1 MPFLIFKSYPIVV
14 RGIMNK
20 LLLKNVVLNGALTD
34 IAISGKRFE
43 KISPGLEATGYEV
56 IDGKGRFAVLPP
68 FYNTHNHAAMTLLRG
83 YADDMELFTWLNNY
97 IWPAEAKLTG
107 EDIYDGTRLAVL
119 EMIKSGTVFF
129 ADMYWHQAD
138 TVRAVKEMG
147 IRASIGM
154 LFICDGEGNLL
165 ERNREGNRKLLELAG
180 EFPEEITL
188 SCAPHAVYTVSEKV
202 LREVAQTAQE
212 NDLMIH
218 IHASETRREV
228 EECIAQHN
236 MTPIGWLDHLGLLSE
251 KTLLAHCTHLTA
263 EDIGLIAERRSVIA
277 HMPVSNMKLCSGSF
291 DLMAAVNGDCRVT
304 IGTDGCSSNN
314 NLSMLEE
321 MKFAALLAKQ
331 VTNDPE
337 AGKDTLIFDL
347 ATRCGA
353 EAFGID
359 AGVIA
364 EGKLADAV
372 LVDLDNPLM
381 VGNYNL
387 IANMVYSADSSVID
401 TVICGGK
408 VLMRDRHMPG
418 EQEIIERAR
427 KVCRKIAQ

>member
-1 MPFLIFKSYPIVV
+1 MSQL
-14 RGIMNK
+14 M
-20 LLLKNVVLNGALTD
+20 LKNVILNGTLTD
-34 IAISGKRFE
+34 IAISGKRFA
-43 KISPGLEATGYEV
+43 KIAPGQDTAGYQV

-83 YADDMELFTWLNNY
+83 YADDMELFTWLHDY

-107 EDIYDGTRLAVL
+107 EDIYDGTRLAIL

-129 ADMYWHQAD
+129 ADMYWNQSD
-138 TVRAVKEMG
+138 TVRAVIEMG
-147 IRASIGM
+147 VRASIGM
-154 LFICDGEGNLL
+154 LFICDGNGELL
-165 ERNREGNRKLLELAG
+165 ERNREGNNKLLKAAES
-180 EFPEEITL
+180 FPEELSL

-202 LREVAQTAQE
+202 LREVAQISRE
-212 NDLMIH
+212 RDLMVH

-228 EECIAQHN
+228 EECLANHN
-236 MTPIGWLDHLGLLSE
+236 MTPIAWLDHLGLLTE
-251 KTLLAHCTHLTA
+251 KTLLAHCTHLSA
-263 EDIGLIAERRSVIA
+263 EDISLIAERKSVIA

-291 DLMAAVNGDCRVT
+291 NLTAAVNGGCRVT

-331 VTNDPE
+331 TADDPE
-337 AGKDTLIFDL
+337 AGKDALIFDL

-372 LVDLDNPLM
+372 LVDLNNPQM
-381 VGNYNL
+381 VGDYNL

-401 TVICGGK
+401 TVICGGR
-408 VLMRDRHMPG
+408 VLMQNRHVPG
-418 EQEIIERAR
+418 EEEIIERAR

>member
-1 MPFLIFKSYPIVV
+1 MK
-14 RGIMNK
+14 K
-20 LLLKNVVLNGALTD
+20 LMLKNVVLNGQLTD

-43 KISPGLEATGYEV
+43 KIAPAQDSSGYEI
-56 IDGKGRFAVLPP
+56 IDGRGKLAVLPP

-107 EDIYDGTRLAVL
+107 EDVYAGARLANL

-129 ADMYWHQAD
+129 ADMYWFQSQ
-138 TVRAVKEMG
+138 TVRAAIEMG
-147 IRASIGM
+147 MRASIGM
-154 LFICDGEGNLL
+154 LFICDSDGGLL
-165 ERNREGNRKLLELAG
+165 ERNRAGNLELLAQA
-180 EFPEEITL
+180 EEYPEEIML

-202 LREVAQTAQE
+202 LREVAEIAKE
-212 NDLMIH
+212 RNLMIH

-228 EECIAQHN
+228 DECLAKHN
-236 MTPIGWLDHLGLLSE
+236 MTPIGWLDHLGLLSD
-251 KTLLAHCTHLTA
+251 KTLLAHCTHLTD
-263 EDIGLIAERRSVIA
+263 EDIQLIAERKSVIA

-291 DLMAAVNGDCRVT
+291 DLTRAVNGNCRVT

-331 VTNDPE
+331 LTNNPE
-337 AGKDTLIFDL
+337 AGKDSLIYDL

-364 EGKLADAV
+364 EWKLADAV

-381 VGNYNL
+381 VGDYNL
-387 IANMVYSADSSVID
+387 VANMVYSADSSVID
-401 TVICGGK
+401 TVICAGR
-408 VLMRDRHMPG
+408 VLMQNRHVPG
-418 EQEIIERAR
+418 EEEIIAQAR
-427 KVCRKIAQ
+427 QVCRKLAK

>member
-1 MPFLIFKSYPIVV
+1 M
-14 RGIMNK
+14 
-20 LLLKNVVLNGALTD
+20 LKNVLLNGTLTD
-34 IAISGKRFE
+34 IAISEKRFA
-43 KISPGLEATGYEV
+43 KIAPGQDTAGYQV

-83 YADDMELFTWLNNY
+83 YADDMELFTWLHDY

-107 EDIYDGTRLAVL
+107 EDIYDGTRLAIL

-129 ADMYWHQAD
+129 ADMYWNQSD
-138 TVRAVKEMG
+138 TVRAVIEMG
-147 IRASIGM
+147 VRASIGM
-154 LFICDGEGNLL
+154 LFICDGNGELL
-165 ERNREGNRKLLELAG
+165 ERNREGNNKLLKAAES
-180 EFPEEITL
+180 FPEELSL

-202 LREVAQTAQE
+202 LREVAQISRE
-212 NDLMIH
+212 RNLMIH

-228 EECIAQHN
+228 EECLANHN
-236 MTPIGWLDHLGLLSE
+236 MTPIAWLDHLGLLTE
-251 KTLLAHCTHLTA
+251 KTLLAHCTHLSA
-263 EDIGLIAERRSVIA
+263 EDISLIAERKSVIA

-291 DLMAAVNGDCRVT
+291 NLTAAVNGGCRVT

-331 VTNDPE
+331 TADDPE
-337 AGKDTLIFDL
+337 AGNDALIFDL

-372 LVDLDNPLM
+372 LVDLNNPQM
-381 VGNYNL
+381 VGDYNL

-401 TVICGGK
+401 TVICGGR
-408 VLMRDRHMPG
+408 VLMQNRYVPG
-418 EQEIIERAR
+418 EEEIIERAR

>member
-1 MPFLIFKSYPIVV
+1 MSQL
-14 RGIMNK
+14 M
-20 LLLKNVVLNGALTD
+20 LKNVILNGTLTD
-34 IAISGKRFE
+34 IAISGKRFA
-43 KISPGLEATGYEV
+43 KIAPGQDTAGYQV

-83 YADDMELFTWLNNY
+83 YADDMELFTWLHDY

-107 EDIYDGTRLAVL
+107 EDIYDGTRLAIL

-129 ADMYWHQAD
+129 ADMYWHQSD
-138 TVRAVKEMG
+138 TVRAVIEMG
-147 IRASIGM
+147 VRASIGM
-154 LFICDGEGNLL
+154 LFICDGNGELL
-165 ERNREGNRKLLELAG
+165 ERNREGNNKLLKAAEN
-180 EFPEEITL
+180 FPEELSL

-202 LREVAQTAQE
+202 LREVAQISRE
-212 NDLMIH
+212 RNLMIH

-228 EECIAQHN
+228 EECLANHN
-236 MTPIGWLDHLGLLSE
+236 MTPIAWLDHLGLLTE
-251 KTLLAHCTHLTA
+251 KTLLAHCTHLSA
-263 EDIGLIAERRSVIA
+263 EDIFLIAARKSVIA

-291 DLMAAVNGDCRVT
+291 NLTAAVNGGCRVT

-331 VTNDPE
+331 TADDPE
-337 AGKDTLIFDL
+337 AGKDSLIFDL

-372 LVDLDNPLM
+372 LVDLNNPQM
-381 VGNYNL
+381 VGDYNL

-401 TVICGGK
+401 TVICGGR
-408 VLMRDRHMPG
+408 VLMQNRHVPG
-418 EQEIIERAR
+418 EEEIIERAR

>member
-1 MPFLIFKSYPIVV
+1 MSQL
-14 RGIMNK
+14 M
-20 LLLKNVVLNGALTD
+20 LKNVLLNGTLTD
-34 IAISGKRFE
+34 IAISGKRFA
-43 KISPGLEATGYEV
+43 KIAPGQDTAGYQV
-56 IDGKGRFAVLPP
+56 IDGKGNFAVLPP

-83 YADDMELFTWLNNY
+83 YADDMELFTWLHDY

-107 EDIYDGTRLAVL
+107 DDIYDGTRLAIL

-129 ADMYWHQAD
+129 ADMYWHQSD
-138 TVRAVKEMG
+138 TVRAVIEMG
-147 IRASIGM
+147 VRASIGM
-154 LFICDGEGNLL
+154 LFICDGNGELL
-165 ERNREGNRKLLELAG
+165 ERNREGNNDLLKAAED
-180 EFPEEITL
+180 FPEELSL

-202 LREVAQTAQE
+202 LREVAQISRE
-212 NDLMIH
+212 RDLMVH

-228 EECIAQHN
+228 EECLANHN
-236 MTPIGWLDHLGLLSE
+236 MTPIAWLDHLGLLTE
-251 KTLLAHCTHLTA
+251 KTLLAHCTHLSA
-263 EDIGLIAERRSVIA
+263 EDISLIAERKSVIA

-291 DLMAAVNGDCRVT
+291 NLTAAVNGGCRVT

-331 VTNDPE
+331 TANDPE
-337 AGKDTLIFDL
+337 AGQDTLIFDL

-372 LVDLDNPLM
+372 LVDLNNPQM
-381 VGNYNL
+381 VGDYNL

-401 TVICGGK
+401 TVICAGR
-408 VLMRDRHMPG
+408 VIMQNRHVPG
-418 EQEIIERAR
+418 EEEIIERAR

>member
-1 MPFLIFKSYPIVV
+1 MD
-14 RGIMNK
+14 
-20 LLLKNVVLNGALTD
+20 LLLKNVLLNGVLTD
-34 IAISGKRFE
+34 IAIAGKRFV
-43 KISPGLEATGYEV
+43 KIAPGQESCGCRV

-83 YADDMELFTWLNNY
+83 YADDIELFTWLNDY

-107 EDIYDGTRLAVL
+107 EDIYDGSRLAIL

-138 TVRAVKEMG
+138 TVRAAVEMG

-154 LFICDGEGNLL
+154 LFICDSNGELL
-165 ERNREGNRKLLELAG
+165 ERNAEGNRKLLELAKN
-180 EFPEEITL
+180 FPEELTL

-202 LREVAQTAQE
+202 LREVGRIAKE

-218 IHASETRREV
+218 IHASETRHEV
-228 EECIAQHN
+228 EECLAKHD
-236 MTPIGWLDHLGLLSE
+236 MTPIFWLDHLGLLTP
-251 KTLLAHCTHLTA
+251 KTLLAHCTHLTK
-263 EDIGLIAERRSVIA
+263 EDIALIAERRSVIA
-277 HMPVSNMKLCSGSF
+277 HMPVSNLKLGSGSF
-291 DLMAAVNGDCRVT
+291 NLTAAVNGGCRVT

-321 MKFAALLAKQ
+321 MKFAALIAKQ
-331 VTNDPE
+331 TAGDPE
-337 AGKDTLIFDL
+337 AGKDSLIFDL
-347 ATRCGA
+347 ATRNGA

-364 EGKLADAV
+364 EGRLADAI
-372 LVDLDNPLM
+372 LVDLDHPQM
-381 VGNYNL
+381 VGDYNL

-401 TVICGGK
+401 TVICGGR
-408 VLMRDRHMPG
+408 VLMHNRQVPG

>member
-1 MPFLIFKSYPIVV
+1 MSQL
-14 RGIMNK
+14 M
-20 LLLKNVVLNGALTD
+20 LKNVILNGTLTD
-34 IAISGKRFE
+34 IAISGKRFA
-43 KISPGLEATGYEV
+43 KIAPGQDTAGYQV

-83 YADDMELFTWLNNY
+83 YADDMELFTWLHDY

-107 EDIYDGTRLAVL
+107 EDIYDGTRLAIL

-129 ADMYWHQAD
+129 ADMYWNQSD
-138 TVRAVKEMG
+138 TVRAVIEMG
-147 IRASIGM
+147 VRASIGM
-154 LFICDGEGNLL
+154 LFICDGNGELL
-165 ERNREGNRKLLELAG
+165 ERNREGNNKLLKAAES
-180 EFPEEITL
+180 FPEELSL

-202 LREVAQTAQE
+202 LREVAQISRE
-212 NDLMIH
+212 RNLMIH

-228 EECIAQHN
+228 EECLANHN
-236 MTPIGWLDHLGLLSE
+236 MTPIAWLDHLGLLTE
-251 KTLLAHCTHLTA
+251 KTLLAHCTHLSA
-263 EDIGLIAERRSVIA
+263 EDISLIAERKSVIA

-291 DLMAAVNGDCRVT
+291 NLTSAVNGGCRVT

-314 NLSMLEE
+314 TLSMLEE

-331 VTNDPE
+331 TADDPE
-337 AGKDTLIFDL
+337 AGRDSLIFDL

-372 LVDLDNPLM
+372 LVDLNNPQM
-381 VGNYNL
+381 VGDYNL

-401 TVICGGK
+401 TVICGGR
-408 VLMRDRHMPG
+408 VLMQNRHVPG
-418 EQEIIERAR
+418 EEEIIERAR

>member
-1 MPFLIFKSYPIVV
+1 M
-14 RGIMNK
+14 
-20 LLLKNVVLNGALTD
+20 LKNVLLNGTLTD
-34 IAISGKRFE
+34 IAISGKRFA
-43 KISPGLEATGYEV
+43 KIAPQQDAAGYQV

-83 YADDMELFTWLNNY
+83 YADDMELFTWLHDY

-107 EDIYDGTRLAVL
+107 EDIYDGTRLAIL

-129 ADMYWHQAD
+129 ADMYWHQSD
-138 TVRAVKEMG
+138 TARAVTEMG

-154 LFICDGEGNLL
+154 LFICDGKGELL
-165 ERNREGNRKLLELAG
+165 ERNREGNNKLLKEAENFSEELS
-180 EFPEEITL
+180 L

-202 LREVAQTAQE
+202 LREVAQIARE
-212 NDLMIH
+212 RDLMIH

-228 EECIAQHN
+228 EECLANHN
-236 MTPIGWLDHLGLLSE
+236 MTPIAWLDHLGLLTE
-251 KTLLAHCTHLTA
+251 KTLLAHCTHLSA
-263 EDIGLIAERRSVIA
+263 EDIALISARKSVIA

-291 DLMAAVNGDCRVT
+291 DLTAAVNGGCRVT

-331 VTNDPE
+331 TANDPE
-337 AGKDTLIFDL
+337 AGQDALIFDL

-372 LVDLDNPLM
+372 LVDLNNPMM
-381 VGNYNL
+381 VGDYNL

-401 TVICGGK
+401 TVICGGR
-408 VLMRDRHMPG
+408 VLMQNRHVPG
-418 EQEIIERAR
+418 EEEIIERAR